1 MLLITL
7 YLKSL
12 CLGGIKMRLVNFVL
26 SQQLTHGV
34 LNLQSNIVR
43 R

>member
-12 CLGGIKMRLVNFVL
+12 CLGVVKMRLVNFVL
-26 SQQLTHGV
+26 RQQLTHSV
-34 LNLQSNIVR
+34 LDLQSDIVR